1 MSSIIYG
8 SIKHKD
14 KSYPFFLEGRRVN
27 IVGAAWECCR
37 DFQNIDEEILVISML
52 FFHLSSNQALSSLV
66 KNYRNI
72 IWRYL
77 ISCLSSIMK
86 ERAISDREEGS
97 FDGFE

>member
-37 DFQNIDEEILVISML
+37 DFQNIDEENL
-52 FFHLSSNQALSSLV
+52 FSVLLQTTGRFYFLNADSPSH
-66 KNYRNI
+66 
-72 IWRYL
+72 RY
-77 ISCLSSIMK
+77 IK
-86 ERAISDREEGS
+86 KY
-97 FDGFE
+97 GFTL

>member
-37 DFQNIDEEILVISML
+37 DFQNIDEEKSTK
-52 FFHLSSNQALSSLV
+52 
-66 KNYRNI
+66 KN
-72 IWRYL
+72 L
-77 ISCLSSIMK
+77 ATC
-86 ERAISDREEGS
+86 
-97 FDGFE
+97 

>member
-37 DFQNIDEEILVISML
+37 DFQNIDEEKSIFGVTSDNRQILFLKCRFS
-52 FFHLSSNQALSSLV
+52 FSSLYQKV
-66 KNYRNI
+66 
-72 IWRYL
+72 W
-77 ISCLSSIMK
+77 
-86 ERAISDREEGS
+86 
-97 FDGFE
+97 F